1 MSALTGTPGVGVVDT
16 GVIQGVRDSTVQ
28 RSPAQLA
35 GERIYSQMEGFL
47 QITADQIINRV
58 IQAAINND
66 DVNAAVKLNGG
77 LPNRNAFVAGAVEYV
92 LTEKY
97 NKLALTQVEVPNS
110 VDLQGL
116 VASAYT
122 AKDQANGCGCVVL

>member
-1 MSALTGTPGVGVVDT
+1 MQATLGVGAVDT
-16 GVIQGVRDSTVQ
+16 GVVQGVRDSTIQ

-58 IQAAINND
+58 IQAAVYSE
-66 DVNAAVKLNGG
+66 DVNAHALRNGG
-77 LPNRNAFVAGAVEYV
+77 LPNRNAFIATAVEYV

-122 AKDQANGCGCVVL
+122 AKDQAKACCVVL